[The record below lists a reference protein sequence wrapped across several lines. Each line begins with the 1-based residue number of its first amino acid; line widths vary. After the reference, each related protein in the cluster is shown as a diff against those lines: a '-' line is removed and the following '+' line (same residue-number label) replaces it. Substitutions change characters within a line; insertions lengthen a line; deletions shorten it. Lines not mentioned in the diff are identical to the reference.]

1 MFRIKLKALKK
12 SRRFNDLNE
21 AYSSLTFT
29 LPLNVVIRGQSVFIA
44 IFYIK
49 SKVLMRTFIVFL
61 KGVIL
66 NPDIKTLLPFTK
78 IFKKYCCLYSNMPD
92 VFFF

>member
-1 MFRIKLKALKK
+1 MFCIKLKVLKG
-12 SRRFNDLNE
+12 SGRFNDLNE

-44 IFYIK
+44 IFCIK

-66 NPDIKTLLPFTK
+66 NPDIKCSCHLN
-78 IFKKYCCLYSNMPD
+78 ISKKYCCVYSNMPD
-92 VFFF
+92 VFF